1 MLLACGGTGADEN
14 THGTVTSV
22 KSFNTLSKSYVYT
35 YCMFH
40 RYTSEY
46 LRKRSESICYKKTR
60 EQMATTAVF
69 LIAKDWEKTR
79 VHH

>member
-1 MLLACGGTGADEN
+1 MI
-14 THGTVTSV
+14 
-22 KSFNTLSKSYVYT
+22 
-35 YCMFH
+35 H
-40 RYTSEY
+40 RSTSEY

-69 LIAKDWEKTR
+69 LIGKDWEKTR